1 MPRIVTSRKRQR
13 PATPPA
19 SASDRI
25 VRAAAIAVVAIC
37 AVFAAWRLL
46 SPPEAAKPG
55 ATPVQAGQ
63 KGQGRGVPAA
73 TPETPEAAR
82 PDAASPSTDGRSVSG
97 QKNQGRGAPASTE
110 IENPPEEPPPASAP
124 PPAPPSAT
132 PREREF
138 FDNEIEN
145 TIASVSEP
153 GAEFFGFPPGT
164 EWEEDEILEVLRR
177 PVVIEEDDDDA
188 AIAAKERTA
197 EFKAKALKAIEED
210 GLTFNQFIR
219 DIVALR
225 NEQAAMREDAY
236 QQMVKIL
243 RRDGEPA
250 ARDYLN
256 SINPELKAQGMKE
269 IAISPLL
276 LEDARKR
283 RQRGGN

>member
-1 MPRIVTSRKRQR
+1 MDSTENEAGANAGETPKRTPARRRVTTPRTTAPRRRAVMKTDRK
-13 PATPPA
+13 PEEWTPGEP
-19 SASDRI
+19 
-25 VRAAAIAVVAIC
+25 AAAQPVAE
-37 AVFAAWRLL
+37 VAA
-46 SPPEAAKPG
+46 EAP
-55 ATPVQAGQ
+55 
-63 KGQGRGVPAA
+63 
-73 TPETPEAAR
+73 R
-82 PDAASPSTDGRSVSG
+82 PDTAAASPSNPDGRSVSG
-97 QKNQGRGAPASTE
+97 QMNQGRISPASTE

-124 PPAPPSAT
+124 PPAPPSVT

-276 LEDARKR
+276 LEDAKKR

>member
-19 SASDRI
+19 SAGDRI
-25 VRAAAIAVVAIC
+25 VRAAAIAVVVIC

-55 ATPVQAGQ
+55 AAPIQAGQ
-63 KGQGRGVPAA
+63 KGQGRGVPTAA
-73 TPETPEAAR
+73 PETPEAAR
-82 PDAASPSTDGRSVSG
+82 PDAASPSTDGRESG
-97 QKNQGRGAPASTE
+97 QRGQGRVAPAFVE
-110 IENPPEEPPPASAP
+110 IEDSPDDPPPTT
-124 PPAPPSAT
+124 PPAQPSGT

-197 EFKAKALKAIEED
+197 EFKAKALKAIQPVHQGHRGPPQRAGRHARGRLPANGQGPPPRWRAGGA
-210 GLTFNQFIR
+210 GLPQFHQSR
-219 DIVALR
+219 AEGPGDEGNRHFATS
-225 NEQAAMREDAY
+225 
-236 QQMVKIL
+236 
-243 RRDGEPA
+243 
-250 ARDYLN
+250 AR
-256 SINPELKAQGMKE
+256 
-269 IAISPLL
+269 
-276 LEDARKR
+276 R
-283 RQRGGN
+283 RQKTAPAGRELALVVTF

>member
-19 SASDRI
+19 SAGDRI

-55 ATPVQAGQ
+55 AAPIQAGQ
-63 KGQGRGVPAA
+63 KGQGRGVPTAA
-73 TPETPEAAR
+73 PETPEAAR
-82 PDAASPSTDGRSVSG
+82 PDAASPSTDGRESG
-97 QKNQGRGAPASTE
+97 QRGRERVAPASVE
-110 IENPPEEPPPASAP
+110 SENTPDEPPPTP
-124 PPAPPSAT
+124 PPAQPSGT

-276 LEDARKR
+276 LEDAKER
-283 RQRGGN
+283 RRRGEY

>member
-1 MPRIVTSRKRQR
+1 MSGQR
-13 PATPPA
+13 GRGRVAPAFVEIEDSPDDPPPTTPPA
-19 SASDRI
+19 
-25 VRAAAIAVVAIC
+25 
-37 AVFAAWRLL
+37 
-46 SPPEAAKPG
+46 
-55 ATPVQAGQ
+55 Q
-63 KGQGRGVPAA
+63 
-73 TPETPEAAR
+73 
-82 PDAASPSTDGRSVSG
+82 PSG
-97 QKNQGRGAPASTE
+97 
-110 IENPPEEPPPASAP
+110 
-124 PPAPPSAT
+124 T

-276 LEDARKR
+276 LEDAKER
-283 RQRGGN
+283 RRRGEY